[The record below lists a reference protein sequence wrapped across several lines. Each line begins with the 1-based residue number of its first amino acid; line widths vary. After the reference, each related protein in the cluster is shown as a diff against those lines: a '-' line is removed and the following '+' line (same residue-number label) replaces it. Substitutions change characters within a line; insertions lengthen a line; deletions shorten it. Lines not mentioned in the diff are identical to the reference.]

1 MKRINYRDV
10 ENSPIKNI
18 TLNYA
23 SEETFIRQS
32 NEAMKEEGFKLIY
45 TRDSDSICDTKEDV
59 ISLRNWLNDVIEYM
73 DNNLTFYQAI
83 EYLQDG
89 KRVVFNSKVYT
100 MNHYGILTCDDNG
113 VILTSKM
120 INGIWNLA
128 D

>member
-1 MKRINYRDV
+1 MKRINYRDI
-10 ENSPIKNI
+10 ENSPIKDVI
-18 TLNYA
+18 LNYA
-23 SEETFIRQS
+23 SEEAFIRQS
-32 NEAMKEEGFKLIY
+32 NKAIKDKGYKLIY
-45 TRDSDSICDTKEDV
+45 TRDSDSICETKEDV

-83 EYLQDG
+83 EYLQGG
-89 KRVVFNSKVYT
+89 KRVIFNSKVYV
-100 MNHYGILTCDDNG
+100 MNHYGILTCDGNG